1 MDLKC
6 LIHISIESPINT
18 ERDAMPRVCQH
29 QVPNMLHHAPVEGIH
44 APFQQNNRVVFGC
57 CPPVK
62 IAGGQCPGSARVPHS
77 KPRSGPI
84 LRMNAAICIYMYT
97 KYANR
102 PGTSRHKWG
111 SGGRVPYR
119 FFLKQNTHIPWHRSM
134 SLGYSKVVIYS
145 MLSVSNTKCHVFFC
159 VCIFQTPFFFF

>member
-1 MDLKC
+1 MW
-6 LIHISIESPINT
+6 ISNASSISPISN
-18 ERDAMPRVCQH
+18 QH
-29 QVPNMLHHAPVEGIH
+29 REGRNASCLSAPGPKSVTSCPSGGYT
-44 APFQQNNRVVFGC
+44 PFQQNNRVVFGC

-62 IAGGQCPGSARVPHS
+62 IAGGQWPGSARVPHS

-111 SGGRVPYR
+111 SRGRVPYR
-119 FFLKQNTHIPWHRSM
+119 IHADLKNKIFISPGRCLCPWVT
-134 SLGYSKVVIYS
+134 LKW
-145 MLSVSNTKCHVFFC
+145 
-159 VCIFQTPFFFF
+159 